1 MFHILVSACP
11 LYKQSRKDDVS
22 TEKVLSNSNFVIPDN
37 ISNDINDLNNTYIA
51 INEDGVSNIAVVDS
65 PHKDVLC
72 ISEQLDNIERSII
85 RNV

>member
-1 MFHILVSACP
+1 MFHILVSAYL
-11 LYKQSRKDDVS
+11 LYKQSRKDNVS

-51 INEDGVSNIAVVDS
+51 INEDGASNITVVDS
-65 PHKDVLC
+65 PHKDVLS
-72 ISEQLDNIERSII
+72 ISEQLDNSERSII